1 MPRINQSVETMVMND
16 KGEMVS
22 KRANTVM
29 SWGDEPSYIKLY
41 LQDIMYLSDMPKKY
55 VAVTEALLKRIAYAG
70 DEDGLCVSLLPRTK
84 KAICDELGWKTVASL
99 DNALQKLLAGKILYR
114 VDRGMYRF
122 NPYLFGKVTGRISAD
137 FASISTMTK
146 SGGAH
151 LRPMWSTKRIQMDR
165 CIWT

>member
-55 VAVTEALLKRIAYAG
+55 VAVKRQTG
-70 DEDGLCVSLLPRTK
+70 DNT
-84 KAICDELGWKTVASL
+84 
-99 DNALQKLLAGKILYR
+99 
-114 VDRGMYRF
+114 
-122 NPYLFGKVTGRISAD
+122 ISSVY
-137 FASISTMTK
+137 FS
-146 SGGAH
+146 
-151 LRPMWSTKRIQMDR
+151 
-165 CIWT
+165 

>member
-114 VDRGMYRF
+114 VGDLPSHSPSPVRRHQH
-122 NPYLFGKVTGRISAD
+122 PYQS
-137 FASISTMTK
+137 
-146 SGGAH
+146 
-151 LRPMWSTKRIQMDR
+151 LRPQPQGNAAAIGMF
-165 CIWT
+165 

>member
-70 DEDGLCVSLLPRTK
+70 MKMDCACHYFHEPK
-84 KAICDELGWKTVASL
+84 K
-99 DNALQKLLAGKILYR
+99 
-114 VDRGMYRF
+114 
-122 NPYLFGKVTGRISAD
+122 LFV
-137 FASISTMTK
+137 MN
-146 SGGAH
+146 
-151 LRPMWSTKRIQMDR
+151 
-165 CIWT
+165 